1 MWWLLAC
8 ATPELPTCEDTDT
21 ACFRGFFRTLL
32 GGPVEGMSL
41 CAEESCT
48 STDSDGAF
56 VLAGLPL
63 ETDVAVL
70 AEHPDYVPTLFG
82 QHTSMAWYDWYKVA
96 IPQSVMDQNA
106 STLDVELAADQGHV
120 LFLAWEGL
128 NIDGVDTDNVAGV
141 TASVAGGGV
150 FYANGLGLADAGATE
165 SSGSGSGGAL
175 NLEPGSV
182 EVTLTSAAGVCGGE
196 HMFHF
201 QGAEGVIPVPVE
213 AGFTSAIDVQCD

>member
-1 MWWLLAC
+1 MWLLLAC
-8 ATPELPTCEDTDT
+8 ATPELPTCEDTGS

-41 CAEESCT
+41 CAEDVCT
-48 STDSDGAF
+48 TTDSDGAF

-63 ETDVAVL
+63 DADVAVV
-70 AEHPDYVPTLFG
+70 AEHADYVPTLFP

-106 STLDVELAADQGHV
+106 STLDVELSADRGHV

-128 NIDGVDTDNVAGV
+128 NIDGVDTDNVSGV
-141 TASVAGGGV
+141 TATVPGGEL
-150 FYANGLGLADAGATE
+150 FYANAFGLADASATE
-165 SSGSGSGGAL
+165 TSGSGSGGSL
-175 NLEPGSV
+175 NLEPGTV
-182 EVTLTSAAGVCGGE
+182 DVTLSSAAGRCGGE

-201 QGAEGVIPVPVE
+201 QGADGEIPVPVQ